1 MTEIPNSEILEKFCQ
16 EHLKPK
22 EDGLIRI
29 SLRDI
34 ESLKEQGISLEKLLA
49 YLHTETG
56 MLMHGSIS
64 QITDGSINS
73 DQRRIFATNAPIIAI
88 LKSIFSNKSTNLK
101 YSRNVPPVQQFSF
114 EIHPNKGREYIS
126 VNHGYIYLVA
136 PEGFQPALDSNYEFI
151 ANLSSV
157 KILGVIETSNTD
169 FTHDFKVVESVKA

>member
-1 MTEIPNSEILEKFCQ
+1 MTQIPNSEILENFCK
-16 EHLKPK
+16 EYLKPK

-29 SLRDI
+29 YLQDI
-34 ESLKEQGISLEKLLA
+34 ERIKEQGISLENLLA
-49 YLHTETG
+49 YIHSETG

-64 QITDGSINS
+64 QITNGTINS

-88 LKSIFSNKSTNLK
+88 LKSIFSNKNTNLR

-151 ANLSSV
+151 TDLSSV
-157 KILGVIETSNTD
+157 KILGIIETARSD
-169 FTHDFKVVESVKA
+169 FTQEFKVVESINA